1 MSSSLSSVVEF
12 KFLSTLVSF
21 ITTYIPLPFDIYH
34 TYDGHWTSN
43 KNYFHL
49 GLIRGRQNISSPF
62 FVLLF
67 HVIHIRYS
75 SWFSISIVLPQI
87 VGGWIKNLDTWTVDA
102 DNNNNPF
109 NIVLLHNPRSL
120 IAVTVHGCSA
130 VKLLSRTDD
139 GFQWKWDRN

>member
-1 MSSSLSSVVEF
+1 MSYSLSSVVEF

-21 ITTYIPLPFDIYH
+21 ITTYHLTYH

-43 KNYFHL
+43 KKYFHL

-67 HVIHIRYS
+67 HVIHIKYS
-75 SWFSISIVLPQI
+75 SWFSISILLPQI
-87 VGGWIKNLDTWTVDA
+87 VGGWIKNFDTWTVDV
-102 DNNNNPF
+102 DNNNNPY
-109 NIVLLHNPRSL
+109 NIYLVHNPRSL
-120 IAVTVHGCSA
+120 IAVTVQGCSV

-139 GFQWKWDRN
+139 RFQCKCYRN